1 MTYCPCTK
9 QFVLNTAG
17 MVLLVKEVSLKHNI
31 PSDLFVVF
39 DIYKENPSNLDVKP
53 LEMPCRMKKIQSL
66 FETEINRTSLTNLE
80 ENVFKS
86 NTFKLNKEKK

>member
-39 DIYKENPSNLDVKP
+39 DIYKENPRNLDVKS
-53 LEMPCRMKKIQSL
+53 LEMPCRMKKNMKSL
-66 FETEINRTSLTNLE
+66 FQKEINRPVLKIFE
-80 ENVFKS
+80 RKS
-86 NTFKLNKEKK
+86 I